1 MKRTCFTLIELLIV
15 IAIIAILAAMLL
27 PALNRARATA
37 KNITCTNV
45 LKQYGSAG
53 MQYAGSNNDWWVP
66 SSAPG
71 ASEQGFQYASYFCN
85 DMFRNL
91 LGVAGAVER
100 WHAGHQDGSQVYFPN
115 GLLCPVSCGVLDG
128 KNGWGY
134 PQWSYGYT
142 YHDVY
147 YNNGPQCYKVSRLK
161 RPSSSVTWSDA
172 LNNIINDASL
182 VNYLANGEKGRGGQ
196 VAYRHNNRGNFAFF
210 DGHVASLDEPTVQSA
225 WNEKPNSLNL
235 DFY

>member
-172 LNNIINDASL
+172 LNNIWPM
-182 VNYLANGEKGRGGQ
+182 EKRAEA
-196 VAYRHNNRGNFAFF
+196 VR
-210 DGHVASLDEPTVQSA
+210 LPTVITTGATSLSSTVMSRLSTSRQS
-225 WNEKPNSLNL
+225 NL
-235 DFY
+235 PGTKSPTASIWIFTEEF